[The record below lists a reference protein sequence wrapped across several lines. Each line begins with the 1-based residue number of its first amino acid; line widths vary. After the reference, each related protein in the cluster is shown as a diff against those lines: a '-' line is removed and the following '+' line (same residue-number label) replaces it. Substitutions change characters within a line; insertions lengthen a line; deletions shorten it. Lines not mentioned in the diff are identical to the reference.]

1 VFAEETITTP
11 SVPEIST
18 VVATTEKAETV
29 KENRISKLKARGT
42 ALIQERAKSLS
53 KERDVITKSKLTDAQ
68 KKTLTDI
75 IDQQI
80 ANLTSLKVTLDG
92 ATDATSTRRLV
103 ESVFSEYRIYG
114 IIIPQVH
121 LEKRIFDLQNHIT
134 KITNEVFPKVQTAID
149 TQKAKGKDV
158 TVWQTGLDKA
168 KTTVSSDTATLA
180 ALLTKVQALKPADYG
195 TSSKAIIESANTD
208 IKTVSKDLRTINAL
222 IKSPRY
228 MKNVTSTTTQ
238 ATTTAR

>member
-1 VFAEETITTP
+1 MP
-11 SVPEIST
+11 
-18 VVATTEKAETV
+18 
-29 KENRISKLKARGT
+29 
-42 ALIQERAKSLS
+42 
-53 KERDVITKSKLTDAQ
+53 
-68 KKTLTDI
+68 
-75 IDQQI
+75 
-80 ANLTSLKVTLDG
+80 
-92 ATDATSTRRLV
+92 
-103 ESVFSEYRIYG
+103 VFSEYRIYG